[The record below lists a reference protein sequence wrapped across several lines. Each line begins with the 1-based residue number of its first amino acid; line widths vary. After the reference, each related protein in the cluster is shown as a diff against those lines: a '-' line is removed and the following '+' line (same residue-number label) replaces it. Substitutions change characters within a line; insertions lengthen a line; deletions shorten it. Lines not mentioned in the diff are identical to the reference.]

1 MSGADRRGFDWKEIA
16 GVLHIAGVSS
26 RVTFGREVQR
36 LSATNIDRQPHT
48 IVQKEGSDSDN
59 VKPEELSNK
68 RGEELLST
76 VFLSLRRRRD
86 KRRRKL

>member
-16 GVLHIAGVSS
+16 GVLHMAGASS
-26 RVTFGREVQR
+26 RVTFWREVQR
-36 LSATNIDRQPHT
+36 LNARNIDSQTRT
-48 IVQKEGSDSDN
+48 ILHKEGSDSDN
-59 VKPEELSNK
+59 VKPDKLPDK
-68 RGEELLST
+68 RGEKLLST

>member
-26 RVTFGREVQR
+26 RVTFWRAVQR
-36 LSATNIDRQPHT
+36 LSTKNVDRQPHT
-48 IVQKEGSDSDN
+48 IVQEDSHN
-59 VKPEELSNK
+59 VKPEKLPSK
-68 RGEELLST
+68 RGEKLPST

-86 KRRRKL
+86 KRRGKL